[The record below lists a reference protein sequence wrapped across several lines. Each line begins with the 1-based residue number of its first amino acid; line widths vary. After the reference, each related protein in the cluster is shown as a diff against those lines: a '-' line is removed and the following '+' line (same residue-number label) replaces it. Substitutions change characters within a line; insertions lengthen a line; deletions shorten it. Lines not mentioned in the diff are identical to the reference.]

1 MTATFIEGVGDEVV
15 VGVTSTLCA
24 VFGVLVVAR
33 FGPSNRRTVHPER
46 EEDVRRAREHLRAN
60 GAQRHELDD
69 NEAAADPTQ
78 QCPVCLGLLT
88 YAVETNCGH
97 TFCAN
102 CILTYWREGRFLAA
116 VSCPV
121 CRQTVTLLLPAYTTR
136 EQENTE
142 ELQSIQSQVS
152 NYNRRYSGQPRP
164 LLDYLYDMPTLI
176 RHLGRELFSVSGLVW
191 MVWVRIVMCLFAAI
205 IYFILPV
212 DLLPEAVF
220 GLLGY
225 LDDILVILLLAIYAT
240 VVYRNFIANR

>member
-1 MTATFIEGVGDEVV
+1 MTKVYGT
-15 VGVTSTLCA
+15 
-24 VFGVLVVAR
+24 VL
-33 FGPSNRRTVHPER
+33 F
-46 EEDVRRAREHLRAN
+46 
-60 GAQRHELDD
+60 
-69 NEAAADPTQ
+69 
-78 QCPVCLGLLT
+78 
-88 YAVETNCGH
+88 Y
-97 TFCAN
+97 
-102 CILTYWREGRFLAA
+102 
-116 VSCPV
+116 
-121 CRQTVTLLLPAYTTR
+121 
-136 EQENTE
+136 
-142 ELQSIQSQVS
+142 LQ
-152 NYNRRYSGQPRP
+152 